1 VAYTDTKDEKII
13 FPAAA
18 SAGGVFTGTGDIAWL
33 PVGLVAFRIRRIAV
47 LVTTALTVTSSIFSF
62 DMQPTAGSAAG
73 RVTAWAGTLTIT
85 TAAGLQGKG
94 FVTPE
99 LNLELVPGARLVVN
113 QTQASTAGQ
122 GSIIV
127 YGDYRWDTVANFA
140 ALTQLAA

>member
-1 VAYTDTKDEKII
+1 MAYTDTKDEKVIYG
-13 FPAAA
+13 
-18 SAGGVFTGTGDIAWL
+18 STTAGGVFSGTGDIAWL

-47 LVTTALTVTSSIFSF
+47 MISTALTVTSSIISF
-62 DMQPTAGSAAG
+62 DLQPTAGSAAG

-113 QTQASTAGQ
+113 QTQASTAGA

>member
-1 VAYTDTKDEKII
+1 MYGNT
-13 FPAAA
+13 

-33 PVGLVAFRIRRIAV
+33 PAGLVAFRVRRVAI
-47 LVTTALTVTSSIFSF
+47 LISTALTVTSSIFSL
-62 DMQPTAGSAAG
+62 DMQPVAGSAAG

-85 TAAGLQGKG
+85 TTAGLQGKG

-99 LNLELVPGARLVVN
+99 LNLELVPGARLILN
-113 QTQASTAGQ
+113 QTQASTAGA
-122 GSIIV
+122 GACIV